1 MIHFDFEYVK
11 PSSAEEA
18 LQLFEQFTANG
29 KKVMYYGGGTEFIS
43 RARMNEIMAD
53 VVIDLKAIPA
63 CNVLEE
69 NTEELVIGATK
80 TLTDLVETNFF
91 PLLSSV
97 IRLIA
102 TRTERNKITIGG
114 NLMSNLPY
122 KEGILPFLLA
132 DSKLA
137 IATKKGI
144 KEEKITTVFEEDKI
158 RLKEEE
164 FIVQILT
171 DKKVVNQAFF
181 NEKKTKQS
189 KVNYPILTLAAL
201 QMEENIKVAFSGL
214 YEFPFHSKEID
225 KQVNDHKTSFDK
237 RVEKVIK
244 LLPASIID
252 DMHASSKYRQFVLK
266 SSLVKM
272 LENMEAVSS

>member
-144 KEEKITTVFEEDKI
+144 KKEKITTVFEEDKI

-181 NEKKTKQS
+181 NDKKTKQS

-201 QMEENIKVAFSGL
+201 QMEGNIKVAFSGL

-225 KQVNDHKTSFDK
+225 KQVNNNKTSFDK

-252 DMHASSKYRQFVLK
+252 DMHASSNYRQFVLK